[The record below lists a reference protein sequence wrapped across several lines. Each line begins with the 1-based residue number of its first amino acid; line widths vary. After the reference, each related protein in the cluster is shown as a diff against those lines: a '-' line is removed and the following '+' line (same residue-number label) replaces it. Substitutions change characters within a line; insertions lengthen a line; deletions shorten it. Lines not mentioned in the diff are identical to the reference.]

1 MAPVRRQLQPFA
13 AGRAAS
19 TMPGLLKQM
28 AAEKLV
34 AGARN
39 GGAHLVLLTKLG
51 VVFHDLAH
59 QALDH
64 LLPAGFFHAAGH
76 LGHDLGQRGDNL
88 VAVDRG
94 GLVFRDRIFGI
105 EIIDRLD
112 QQAMQTGPFVVVF
125 EVVANGGSP
134 RQAVAFAII

>member
-1 MAPVRRQLQPFA
+1 M
-13 AGRAAS
+13 
-19 TMPGLLKQM
+19 
-28 AAEKLV
+28 

-64 LLPAGFFHAAGH
+64 LLPARFFHAAGH

-112 QQAMQTGPFVVVF
+112 QQAMQTGPFFVVF

-134 RQAVAFAII
+134 RQAVAYAII